1 MSQSEQALVSA
12 AAAGDERAFAQIL
25 EAHRDMVY
33 TMCYRT
39 LGNNEDAEEAFQ
51 DTFVSAFRNL
61 PSFRGDSKL
70 STWLYRIALNR
81 CRDFL
86 SSKRAKQ
93 DRRTT
98 SIDDASDLRGRLSKD
113 TGGQEAAETVGEAL
127 AFLPDE
133 YRTAINLHC
142 IMGYSYDEAGD
153 IMGVPGGTVKTLVHR
168 GKNMLRDVLCGED

>member
-12 AAAGDERAFAQIL
+12 AASGDEGAFAQIL
-25 EAHRDMVY
+25 EAHRDMIY
-33 TMCYRT
+33 TICYRT

-51 DTFVSAFRNL
+51 DTFVSAYRNL

-70 STWLYRIALNR
+70 STWLYRIAVNR

-86 SSKRAKQ
+86 SSRRARQ
-93 DRRTT
+93 DRQTT
-98 SIDDASDLRGRLSKD
+98 SMDDESDLRARLSAD
-113 TGGQEAAETVGEAL
+113 TGAEDAAETVTEAL
-127 AFLPDE
+127 AFLSDE

-153 IMGVPGGTVKTLVHR
+153 IMGVPGGTVKTYVHR
-168 GKNMLRDVLCGED
+168 GKNMLRDILCGED